1 MDLMNFEWDPR
12 KAAKNLRT
20 HGVSFAEASTVFGDP
35 LGATVPDPGHS
46 TDEDRNIVVGV
57 SHRARYLL
65 VAFVERGDR
74 FRLISARELTRAE
87 REAYEEDI
95 AG

>member
-1 MDLMNFEWDPR
+1 MELMNFEWDPR

-35 LGATVPDPGHS
+35 LGVTVPDPGHS
-46 TDEDRNIVVGV
+46 TEEDRYIIVGV

-65 VAFVERGDR
+65 IAFVERDDR
-74 FRLISARELTRAE
+74 IRLISARELTRVE
-87 REAYEEDI
+87 REAYEE
-95 AG
+95 GTSG

>member
-1 MDLMNFEWDPR
+1 LCGE
-12 KAAKNLRT
+12 
-20 HGVSFAEASTVFGDP
+20 
-35 LGATVPDPGHS
+35 PDHS
-46 TDEDRNIVVGV
+46 TDKDRNIVVGA
-57 SHRARYLL
+57 SYRARYLL